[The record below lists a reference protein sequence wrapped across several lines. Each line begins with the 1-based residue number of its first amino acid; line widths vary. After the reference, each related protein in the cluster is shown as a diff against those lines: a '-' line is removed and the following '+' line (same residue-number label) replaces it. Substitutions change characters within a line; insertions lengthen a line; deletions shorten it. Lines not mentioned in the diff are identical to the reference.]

1 MKKLSYTLLAGLM
14 ALSLSACGSDSAS
27 SDTKVI
33 ESTASS
39 EDSSDTSESSS
50 KTGYSLTYQ
59 DMTISVDADAAP
71 IVEALGEPS
80 SYFES
85 PSCAAEG
92 TGKLYTYSDIEIQ
105 TYPDGDKDLILYV
118 MLRTDSVS
126 TDEGID
132 LSSSKDDVIAAY
144 GQPSSE
150 NDGSLTYDK
159 GDMSLNF
166 LFDGDSMISIEYDSA
181 LN

>member
-1 MKKLSYTLLAGLM
+1 MKKLSYLLLAGLC
-14 ALSLSACGSDSAS
+14 ALSISACGSDSAA

-33 ESTASS
+33 QSDTSSKTTSDSS
-39 EDSSDTSESSS
+39 EDSSDA
-50 KTGYSLTYQ
+50 GYSLTYQ
-59 DMTISVDADAAP
+59 NMNISVDADASP

-118 MLRTDSVS
+118 MLRTDSLA

-144 GQPSSE
+144 GQPTSE
-150 NDGSLTYDK
+150 GDGSLSYEK
-159 GDMSLNF
+159 GGMSLNF